1 MMRAT
6 RNGLHATFA
15 ALATLAV
22 SRRQTNILLIVR
34 EHTHLHT
41 TKILRFIHRVGL
53 RMSYPVCYTIH
64 IMINEYQARL
74 LMEAVAKGI
83 KLTQWEEEQLAIF
96 LATH

>member
-1 MMRAT
+1 MS
-6 RNGLHATFA
+6 H
-15 ALATLAV
+15 
-22 SRRQTNILLIVR
+22 LLWY
-34 EHTHLHT
+34 
-41 TKILRFIHRVGL
+41 TKR
-53 RMSYPVCYTIH
+53 